1 MNANELA
8 DELDWMT
15 PEKLSWWCNA
25 VQNMLRQQQA
35 EIEAFEKLVSEMKYE
50 KSSGV
55 YDINNEPVT
64 YLKKDES
71 TGLYYECDKEYGFP
85 VYTHPAEIT
94 DDGDAFRL
102 AVRLKIEVYH
112 GYDEGDAVYAG
123 YYTPSD
129 AGVKYCIE
137 YYDDITHMGDAC
149 SATRRAIVRAATEI
163 EKTNPLRK
171 ASEK

>member
-1 MNANELA
+1 MTDKELLELA
-8 DELDWMT
+8 AKAYWGDEIDDVCSVKW
-15 PEKLSWWCNA
+15 S
-25 VQNMLRQQQA
+25 
-35 EIEAFEKLVSEMKYE
+35 
-50 KSSGV
+50 
-55 YDINNEPVT
+55 
-64 YLKKDES
+64 DEDQS
-71 TGLYYECDKEYGFP
+71 IL
-85 VYTHPAEIT
+85 YTHGENQYHNGFGEVDAELVWNPLT

-137 YYDDITHMGDAC
+137 YYDDITHIGDAC

-163 EKTNPLRK
+163 EKTNSLRK
-171 ASEK
+171 TSDK